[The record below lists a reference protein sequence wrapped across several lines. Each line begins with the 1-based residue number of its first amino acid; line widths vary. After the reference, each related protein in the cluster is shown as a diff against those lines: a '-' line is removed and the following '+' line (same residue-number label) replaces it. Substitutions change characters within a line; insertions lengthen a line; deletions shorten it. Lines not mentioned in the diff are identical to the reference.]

1 MQEFLKAM
9 HEERAYT
16 WFNENGH
23 KLSKEELMLIVQ
35 EFIYVIGDM
44 SEMNIGSQAYLS
56 YVAESIEEEM
66 EEYNNE
72 INSSK

>member
-16 WFNENGH
+16 WFNKNGH
-23 KLSKEELMLIVQ
+23 KLSKEELMLIVR

-44 SEMNIGSQAYLS
+44 SEVNIGSQAYLS

-66 EEYNNE
+66 EECNNE